1 MKFMNYS
8 EITFGQLVERLMQ
21 HDLQAIEE
29 MLYRFDRYILNQSK
43 INGVVDDDVA
53 QQVRQAFWIALKQ
66 KFKF

>member
-1 MKFMNYS
+1 MNYS